1 MVSNMKQLESVYALS
16 ADELVLLKLFNL
28 LDADSQNNVI
38 HHIAGYLVGRGF
50 ISLDEFV
57 RILKEKD

>member
-1 MVSNMKQLESVYALS
+1 MKQIESAYALS
-16 ADELVLLKLFNL
+16 APEIVLLKLFNL
-28 LDADSQNNVI
+28 LDADSQNNMI

-50 ISLDEFV
+50 IDLDESV